1 MTVEEIGDLY
11 RRICAVTTKYTFT
24 HPVDT
29 SDIETV
35 RAELAALVPEAR
47 VGVNPTERG
56 DFVGVNV
63 SVAGKHVYSRLMIV
77 KGPS

>member
-1 MTVEEIGDLY
+1 VELADCEI
-11 RRICAVTTKYTFT
+11 
-24 HPVDT
+24 
-29 SDIETV
+29 V
-35 RAELAALVPEAR
+35 RAELAALVPEAS